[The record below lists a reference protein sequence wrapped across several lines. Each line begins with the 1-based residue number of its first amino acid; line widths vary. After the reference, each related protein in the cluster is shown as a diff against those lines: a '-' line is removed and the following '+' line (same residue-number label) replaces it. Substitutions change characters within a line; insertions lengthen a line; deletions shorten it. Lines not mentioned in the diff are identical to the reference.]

1 MKIDGIY
8 RLGIDIGGTF
18 TDFVLLNEET
28 GENRIGKNLTTPEDP
43 SEGVITGLKS
53 LIEEENIDPH
63 QISTIVHGTTLVT
76 NALIERKGSKTGLI
90 TTEGFRDALEIANQ
104 YRFDPYDVY
113 LEKPEPLVPRH
124 LRFTVDERVLAD
136 GTVSKPLDQEELEE
150 RVRKFQEMGV
160 EAIAICFMNSYKNGV
175 HEKEALKIINEI
187 APGMY
192 VSISSEVIPEI
203 REYERTS
210 TTVCNVFVKATVEKY
225 LQKVIQRLKE
235 LGFEG
240 NFFMMLSNGGICTVE
255 TACEFTIRI
264 LESGPAAG
272 ALAAS
277 MYGEKSAFPNVLSF
291 DMGGTTAKSCI
302 IENNTP
308 LKVNEFEVARVY
320 RFKKGSGLPIKASVI
335 EMIEIG
341 AGGGSIAY
349 IDKFGLLKVGPQS
362 AGSNPGPVSYGL
374 GGTEPTVT
382 DADLVLGYLDPDFFL
397 GGKMKLDKDAA
408 YKAIK
413 EKIADPLGLDPIEAA
428 WGIHK
433 VVNENM
439 SNAARIHAIEYGK
452 DLAQFPLFAFGGAG
466 PVHAYNV
473 ARNLGVDA
481 VALPLGAGT
490 TSALGLLCAP
500 LAFDYVRSYFGRL
513 DVLDWNEV
521 NRFFAEMTEEGRK
534 LLTAAGLRDEDI
546 IVRRSCDMRY
556 VGQGH
561 EANVILPEGE
571 LKEGRIDEIE
581 AFFQKTYEELFHQKG
596 PDMPLE
602 VLTWR
607 VSVSGPRPQIPLESF
622 KQDNFEKA
630 LKGEREVYF
639 DGQGGFIKTPVYDR
653 YLLGVGFQTQGPAVF
668 EEHEST
674 VVVGVEAK
682 DIKIDEQ
689 NNLIVRWR

>member
-1 MKIDGIY
+1 MKNNGTY
-8 RLGIDIGGTF
+8 RLGVDIGGTF
-18 TDFVLLNEET
+18 TDFVLINEET

-43 SEGVITGLKS
+43 SEGVITGLTN
-53 LIEEENIDPH
+53 LIEEEKIDPH

-76 NALIERKGSKTGLI
+76 NALIERKGSKTGLL

-113 LEKPEPLVPRH
+113 LEKPEPLVPRN
-124 LRFTVDERVLAD
+124 LRFTLDERVLAD
-136 GTVSKPLDQEELEE
+136 GTVSKPLDRGELEE
-150 RVRKFQEMGV
+150 RVRKFQKMGV
-160 EAIAICFMNSYKNGV
+160 EAIAICFMNSFINGV
-175 HEKEALKIINEI
+175 HEKETLRIINEI
-187 APGMY
+187 APEMY

-210 TTVCNVFVKATVEKY
+210 TTVANVFVKATVERY
-225 LQKVIQRLKE
+225 LQKVTQRLQE

-255 TACEFTIRI
+255 TACEFPVRI

-272 ALAAS
+272 ALAAA
-277 MYGEKSAFPNVLSF
+277 MYGEKGSFPNVLSF

-341 AGGGSIAY
+341 AGGGSMAY
-349 IDKFGLLKVGPQS
+349 IDKFGLLKVGPHS

-382 DADLVLGYLDPDFFL
+382 DADLILGYLDPNFFL

-408 YKAIK
+408 YKAMK
-413 EKIADPLGLDPIEAA
+413 EKIADPLGIDPIEAA

-500 LAFDYVRSYFGRL
+500 LAFDYVRSYYGRL
-513 DVLDWNEV
+513 DSLDWQEV
-521 NRFFAEMTEEGRK
+521 NRFFDEMIKEGK
-534 LLTAAGLRDEDI
+534 ELLIKAGLKEEDI
-546 IVRRSCDMRY
+546 IVSRSCDMRY

-561 EANVILPEGE
+561 EANVFLPEGE
-571 LKEGRIDEIE
+571 LHEGRIEELE
-581 AFFQKTYEELFHQKG
+581 AVFEKTYQELYHQSG

-602 VLTWR
+602 ALTWR
-607 VSVSGPRPQIPLESF
+607 VSLSGPKPQIPLESF
-622 KQDNFEKA
+622 KKDDYEKA

-639 DGQGGFIKTPVYDR
+639 DEQGGFIKAPVYDR
-653 YLLGVGFQTQGPAVF
+653 YLLGFGFQTQGPAVF

-674 VVVGVEAK
+674 VVVGIEAK

-689 NNLIVRWR
+689 NNLIVRWS

>member
-1 MKIDGIY
+1 MKNNGTY
-8 RLGIDIGGTF
+8 RLGVDIGGTF
-18 TDFVLLNEET
+18 TDFVLINEET

-43 SEGVITGLKS
+43 SEGVITGLTN
-53 LIEEENIDPH
+53 LIEEEKIDPH

-76 NALIERKGSKTGLI
+76 NALIERKGSKTGLL

-113 LEKPEPLVPRH
+113 LEKPEPLVPRN
-124 LRFTVDERVLAD
+124 LRFTLDERVLAD
-136 GTVSKPLDQEELEE
+136 GTVSKPLDRGELEE
-150 RVRKFQEMGV
+150 RVRKFQKMGV
-160 EAIAICFMNSYKNGV
+160 EAIAICFMNSFINGV
-175 HEKEALKIINEI
+175 HEKEALRIINEI
-187 APGMY
+187 APEMY

-210 TTVCNVFVKATVEKY
+210 TTVANVFVKATVERY
-225 LQKVIQRLKE
+225 LQKVTQRLQE

-255 TACEFTIRI
+255 TACEFPVRI

-272 ALAAS
+272 ALAAA
-277 MYGEKSAFPNVLSF
+277 MYGEKGSFPNVLSF

-341 AGGGSIAY
+341 AGGGSMAY
-349 IDKFGLLKVGPQS
+349 IDKFGLLKVGPHS

-382 DADLVLGYLDPDFFL
+382 DADLMLGYLDPNFFL

-408 YKAIK
+408 YKAMK
-413 EKIADPLGLDPIEAA
+413 EKIADPLGIDPIEAA

-500 LAFDYVRSYFGRL
+500 LAFDYVRSYYGRL
-513 DVLDWNEV
+513 DSLDWQEV
-521 NRFFAEMTEEGRK
+521 NRFFDEMIKEGK
-534 LLTAAGLRDEDI
+534 ELLIKAGLKEEDI
-546 IVRRSCDMRY
+546 IVSRSCDMRY

-561 EANVILPEGE
+561 EANVFLPEGE
-571 LKEGRIDEIE
+571 LHEGRIEELE
-581 AFFQKTYEELFHQKG
+581 AVFEKTYQELYHQSG

-602 VLTWR
+602 ALTWR
-607 VSVSGPRPQIPLESF
+607 VSLSGPKPQIPLESF
-622 KQDNFEKA
+622 KKDDYEKA

-639 DGQGGFIKTPVYDR
+639 DEQGGFIKTPVYDR
-653 YLLGVGFQTQGPAVF
+653 YLLGFGFQTQGPAVF

-674 VVVGVEAK
+674 VVVGIEAK

-689 NNLIVRWR
+689 NNLIVRWS

>member
-1 MKIDGIY
+1 
-8 RLGIDIGGTF
+8 LGIDIGGTF

-43 SEGVITGLKS
+43 SEGVITGLKN
-53 LIEEENIDPH
+53 LIEEEKIDPH

-104 YRFDPYDVY
+104 YRFDPHDVY

-124 LRFTVDERVLAD
+124 LRFTVDERILAD
-136 GTVSKPLDQEELEE
+136 GTVSKPLDRKELEE
-150 RVRKFQEMGV
+150 RVGKLREMGV

-175 HEKEALKIINEI
+175 HEKEALEIINEI
-187 APGMY
+187 APDMY

-210 TTVCNVFVKATVEKY
+210 TTVANVFVKATVEKY
-225 LQKVIQRLKE
+225 LQKVNQRLKE

-255 TACEFTIRI
+255 TACEFPIRI

-277 MYGEKSAFPNVLSF
+277 MYGEKSSFPNVLSF

-382 DADLVLGYLDPDFFL
+382 DADLVLGYLDPNFFL

-473 ARNLGVDA
+473 AKNLGVDA

-513 DVLDWNEV
+513 DALDWNEV
-521 NRFFAEMTEEGRK
+521 NRFFAEMVEEGRK
-534 LLTAAGLRDEDI
+534 LLTAAGLNDEDI
-546 IVRRSCDMRY
+546 IVSRSCDMRY

-571 LKEGRIDEIE
+571 LNERRIKEIE
-581 AFFQKTYEELFHQKG
+581 ASFQKTYEELFHQKG

-602 VLTWR
+602 ALTWR

-622 KQDNFEKA
+622 KQDNFDKA

-639 DGQGGFIKTPVYDR
+639 DSQGGYVKTPVYDR

-682 DIKIDEQ
+682 DIKIDAQ
-689 NNLIVRWR
+689 NNLIVRWN

>member
-1 MKIDGIY
+1 MKINGVY

-18 TDFVLLNEET
+18 TDFVLINEQT
-28 GENRIGKNLTTPEDP
+28 GENRIGKVLTTPDDP
-43 SEGVITGLKS
+43 SEGVIAGLRN
-53 LIEEENIDPH
+53 LVEEEKIDPH

-76 NALIERKGSKTGLI
+76 NALIERKGSKTGLL
-90 TTEGFRDALEIANQ
+90 TTRGFRDALEIANQ
-104 YRFDPYDVY
+104 YRFDPHDVY

-124 LRFTVDERVLAD
+124 LRFTLDERILSD
-136 GTVSKPLDQEELEE
+136 GTVFKPLDRHELEE
-150 RVRKFQEMGV
+150 RIKKFKEMDI
-160 EAIAICFMNSYKNGV
+160 EAVAICFMNSYKNSS
-175 HEKEALKIINEI
+175 HEREALGIINAI
-187 APGMY
+187 APEMY

-210 TTVCNVFVKATVEKY
+210 TTVANVFVKSTVERY
-225 LQKVIQRLKE
+225 LQKLIERLQE

-240 NFFMMLSNGGICTVE
+240 NFFMMLSNGGICTLE
-255 TACEFTIRI
+255 TACKFPIRI

-277 MYGEKSAFPNVLSF
+277 MYGEKSFFPDVLSF

-302 IENNTP
+302 IEDSTP

-320 RFKKGSGLPIKASVI
+320 RFKTGSGLPIKASVI

-362 AGSNPGPVSYGL
+362 AGSNPGPVSYRL

-382 DADLVLGYLDPDFFL
+382 DADLVLGYLDPNYFL
-397 GGKMKLDKDAA
+397 GGKMKLDKEAA
-408 YKAIK
+408 YSAIK
-413 EKIADPLGLDPIEAA
+413 EKIADPLGLEPIEAA

-439 SNAARIHAIEYGK
+439 ANAARIHAIEHGK
-452 DLAQFPLFAFGGAG
+452 NLAQFPLFAFGGAG

-481 VALPLGAGT
+481 VILPMGAGT

-500 LAFDYVRSYFGRL
+500 LAFDYVRSYYGHL
-513 DVLDWNEV
+513 DSLDWNAV
-521 NRFFAEMTEEGRK
+521 NCFFEEMIQEGK
-534 LLTAAGLRDEDI
+534 ELLVRAGLKEEEIKINRT
-546 IVRRSCDMRY
+546 CDMRY

-561 EANVILPEGE
+561 EANIALPDGE
-571 LKEGRIDEIE
+571 LQEGRIEEIE
-581 AFFQKTYEELFHQKG
+581 AFFDKTYKDLYHQSG
-596 PDMPLE
+596 PEMPLE
-602 VLTWR
+602 ALTWR
-607 VSVSGPRPQIPLESF
+607 VALSGPRPQIPLESF
-622 KQDNFEKA
+622 KNCDYKKA

-639 DGQGGFIKTPVYDR
+639 DGHGGFLKTPVYDR
-653 YLLGVGFQTQGPAVF
+653 YLLGTGFQTQGPAVF

-682 DIKIDEQ
+682 DIKIDDR
-689 NNLIVRWR
+689 NNLIVRWN

>member
-1 MKIDGIY
+1 MKNDGIY

-28 GENRIGKNLTTPEDP
+28 GENRIGKILTTSEDP
-43 SEGVITGLKS
+43 SEGVITGLKN
-53 LIEEENIDPH
+53 LIEEEKIDPH

-104 YRFDPYDVY
+104 YRFDPHDVY

-136 GTVSKPLDQEELEE
+136 GTVSKSLVRGELEE

-160 EAIAICFMNSYKNGV
+160 EALAICFMNSYKNGV
-175 HEKEALKIINEI
+175 HEKEALNIINEI
-187 APGMY
+187 APEMY

-203 REYERTS
+203 REFERTS
-210 TTVCNVFVKATVEKY
+210 TTVANVFVKATVEIY
-225 LQKVIQRLKE
+225 LQKVIQRLE
-235 LGFEG
+235 DLGFEG

-255 TACEFTIRI
+255 TACEFPVRI

-277 MYGEKSAFPNVLSF
+277 MYGEKSSFPNVLSF

-382 DADLVLGYLDPDFFL
+382 DADLVLGYLDPHFFL

-473 ARNLGVDA
+473 AKNLGVDV

-500 LAFDYVRSYFGRL
+500 LAFDYVRSYFGHL
-513 DVLDWNEV
+513 DALDWNEV
-521 NRFFAEMTEEGRK
+521 NRFFAEMADEGRK
-534 LLTAAGLRDEDI
+534 LLTAAGLQDEEI
-546 IVRRSCDMRY
+546 AVSRSCDMRY
-556 VGQGH
+556 IGQGH

-571 LKEGRIDEIE
+571 LHEDRIEEIE
-581 AFFQKTYEELFHQKG
+581 ASFQRTYEELYHQAG

-602 VLTWR
+602 ALTWR
-607 VSVSGPRPQIPLESF
+607 VSVSGPRPQIPLESLN
-622 KQDNFEKA
+622 QDSYKKA

-639 DGQGGFIKTPVYDR
+639 DGQGSFIKTPVYDR
-653 YLLGVGFQTQGPAVF
+653 YLLGAGFQTQGPAVF

-689 NNLIVRWR
+689 NNLIVRWS